1 MQNLLFRHE
10 VRSIDDLK
18 RAAKDSTFTGSESR
32 LAELM
37 FELSVSRL
45 LQLQTRICRRRVEP
59 FRVMSEAVKMFVPV
73 VL

>member
-37 FELSVSRL
+37 PNCQSRDFSHFKLEFVGDVSN
-45 LQLQTRICRRRVEP
+45 P
-59 FRVMSEAVKMFVPV
+59 FA
-73 VL
+73 L